1 MVNNAL
7 ELKGLALL
15 AAFIACAPDRF
26 ATVYSARQ
34 RRAGTPSLNRGEN
47 AKVAR
52 AAKAQFD
59 EATELVD
66 RPDARLGRIR
76 DAA

>member
-34 RRAGTPSLNRGEN
+34 RRGGTPSLNGARMRN
-47 AKVAR
+47 AGAMQKR
-52 AAKAQFD
+52 NLTNWTF
-59 EATELVD
+59 
-66 RPDARLGRIR
+66 G
-76 DAA
+76 